1 MVFLMQ
7 ISAGKFSRWK
17 NDLLI
22 LSVGKPWDATVHSS
36 AIIPLALQPDRTAGW
51 AFVLVHS
58 SWLPISTAE
67 ILLGIDLTIHPP

>member
-1 MVFLMQ
+1 ME
-7 ISAGKFSRWK
+7 

-51 AFVLVHS
+51 AIVLVHS

-67 ILLGIDLTIHPP
+67 VLLGIDLMIHPP

>member
-1 MVFLMQ
+1 ME
-7 ISAGKFSRWK
+7 

-22 LSVGKPWDATVHSS
+22 LSVGKPWDAAVHSS
-36 AIIPLALQPDRTAGW
+36 AIIPSALHPDRTAGW

-67 ILLGIDLTIHPP
+67 VLLGIDLMIRPS